1 MFISQAYAAA
11 SSELQLEALADA
23 PSATEA
29 FLWNIGMVVALV
41 VLFYVLL
48 IMPQQRRFKDHNK
61 MLNQLKKGDR
71 VVTGGGLIGKI
82 DTVVNDYEVTIDLGS
97 GVKVTALRSMLQGK
111 AETYTSPLKMP
122 ADDKKK

>member
-111 AETYTSPLKMP
+111 AETFTSPLKMP